1 MGKFKKLRTLSLLI
15 VGVLSSVLFLGCSCS
30 KKIKPTGITIDKTEA
45 VLYVGD
51 TVDVKYT
58 IAPPDS
64 TSTKVDVV
72 VSDPTTVSVSQT
84 SFEAIEGTLT
94 ITASLVNVSG
104 VTVTFKIDG
113 TDLQASL
120 IVKVKPD
127 PVKLSS
133 VSGIAYNPASKSIIF
148 KNAPNTQKYLV
159 NIDGTDYSC
168 TDPST
173 STTEHFIQFPIF
185 NDNVELAL
193 NEVHTVKVKPL
204 GDGEAYSDGDYSE
217 EYKFLKY
224 AQVTNITA
232 NNGVVTWDAHNLA
245 TKYSIKVNG
254 NELVV
259 MPQTNSYVLNETEP
273 GEYNVQVAAVSPS
286 TEDENGVKLFA
297 SDYSENYKITKL
309 ANCVLT
315 LDNERVDEEGVLGES
330 VVTFPAILG
339 ATSYKVKVTPQIGD
353 TEEFVITE
361 NFVEIDDR
369 FSVNVD
375 YTIEITPLGD
385 ASNTISAGST
395 TINLRKL
402 GTIGEAEI
410 SNNIMT
416 IDGIAQASKYAIIL
430 VSQTDKKYIVN
441 ETTSVDL
448 AEQIPAYGTFKI
460 FVRPIG
466 QVTENITMANGT
478 LFDTELTITKIV
490 NPEVSA
496 VNNDGTVHWGEI
508 AEVASYSVYVND
520 YFVNS
525 SATNTYKIDTT
536 QLEAGE
542 HNVKIVAVGNGTT
555 TISSGKANAI
565 EFVFT
570 KLPKIS
576 AASFAVENDVVKFD
590 GVENALDYSVKFND
604 GNYRL
609 IGKVEGKQSVAVSN
623 PVNGTNEIYAVA
635 VGDDVRIIS
644 SSPTKFTVT
653 RLDAPT
659 NLRIE
664 NGVLVWNGTNG
675 TKYRIYIGEDDEFAE
690 TTETSCDNLQGV
702 AGELVVKVKTVP
714 TSGNYISSDFGTINV
729 IKLPMVAE
737 GDLKVVSIADH
748 NELSNYKL
756 TWPAVENSTGYNLS
770 IYTEDMAEPDLYT
783 GYQYTEINL
792 SESYPAGVYAVKIVA
807 VGNSATETAG
817 YVNSSPT
824 EIEFRKLNKPTG
836 LQIVNNQLIWQD
848 AEGDTPSGYK
858 LGIKYGTRDEIFVT
872 VQTKIYEFDLSKFA
886 VDEDV
891 TVRIRALGDNVGS
904 VTGAYCD
911 NFVVSRARTVSGVMV
926 KNGEVTWNPLVD
938 VTANYLVYGTL
949 TPDNA
954 SSYTLLTTVNA
965 MNADLTMSCSI
976 SGLEVNRQYSIYI
989 VSSVEGMLNSDP
1001 SSVLKIT
1008 KLPTVQ
1014 NFKIENNTFSWDA
1027 VANATK
1033 YVVVDGN
1040 GNKKET
1046 TGLTLDF
1053 DDFEYTANGD
1063 YSFRVYAVG
1072 TSENVLEGYINSNVN
1087 TSITV
1092 TILEIPNS
1100 VSIVNN
1106 KLVIINSR
1114 KNLPTSYT
1122 IEIENTTV
1130 ADYGILL
1137 IEGLPVEVPAEG
1149 STTSITELDLYE
1161 LPLIDPGSY
1170 TFSIYGV
1177 GNNKEL
1183 IDSKSPLIIE
1193 AIEKLNEDEIGVKV
1207 LNGEVVWTKA
1217 ESTTYDVYIND
1228 NLVIADT
1235 DVATIDFNQL
1245 KTEGKFVLQKDV
1257 NTKVQVVAKKQGAIS
1272 SEKTDI
1278 FTVVKLPDV
1287 KGFKITETSID
1298 ATIVHSEYR
1307 FTWTPLQDVTDYNYN
1322 YGNDLNS
1329 FYYEVIKTSG
1339 GDLTDKELVGE
1350 EIITRAIN
1358 LKTDNAVTTAI
1369 AFEYGKTV
1377 SGTFKF
1383 NISAKGTKDS
1393 GEKAYGFING
1403 DVCENPISVTILSAL
1418 SLNQYV
1424 RAENKL
1430 ILNNANNE
1438 GGNRASKIKVAYEAV
1453 EPAEGADKYLYTTEL
1468 DKAATEYYVTYPND
1482 EDFTPGLY
1490 KIWFGVVGKLNSGD
1504 YILSPRESYCQK
1516 FELLNPVTEF
1526 YSTNGYLNWTHEGA
1540 EGVQYQIYID
1550 GELATY
1556 SVMVEVTPE
1565 DPDPED
1571 PENSGDPENS
1581 EDSNEPEQIDEESN
1595 EEDDETQYELV
1606 VFDSFVDQLDARKIN
1621 DVILMDT
1628 LNHRIRIKAIR
1639 EPGDDTTII
1648 YGDSELSGE
1657 LLVQKLEGVFAPYLS
1672 EGYIYWDKVDN
1683 ATGYI
1688 IRSESGE
1695 MNEIFSDKY
1704 DAERD
1709 GYFASGNNAGES
1721 GVMMPTNI
1729 PAADYTFY
1737 IVSEGSTTA
1746 TISEMAYLTS
1756 GRNGSCETTV
1766 LASPYA
1772 IKTVDG
1778 VACWDEVAGNSGY
1791 KVEVYKC
1798 KLEEINEKTSCE
1810 SFVVDQPNIDFDNET
1825 KYPSGY
1831 YAVKVYTLGD
1841 GESYLNSSS
1850 ANPTSQTLYKAPKAN
1865 SLGGQ
1870 FKVRNGYLSW
1880 SVPLTNSYMYELN
1893 RNENYTSEAYS
1904 GLLLAAKGDS
1914 AADNT
1919 MAQNLEFFRNLEV
1932 KINNKIY
1939 QNQTVFKVELDEVK
1953 KELIYYYDFNF
1964 STIKNPYTLSVR
1976 FMGGS
1981 RTPVMSGDM
1990 GGGEMPPEGG
2000 GEIMSLNNRRYTTQ
2014 ILEEPVEGGG
2024 ETPPAGGETN
2034 FNQNL
2039 FLVLNGNYSSA
2050 ITGYKLPPP
2059 QTPVGGVYPVEGKV
2073 TMVYADHLYFAK
2085 VFMETGYTTDY
2096 LIIADCMD
2104 SQKEDLEFYIN
2115 SSNRSKYEQSMTET
2129 SGVNAYFKVPVV
2141 DIGIETG
2148 YVYTLKVKALGTADS
2163 GSSTSGVYFTSNYDH
2178 SCEVE
2183 MLAKPN
2189 IAVTN
2194 GDVAVS
2200 TIQTAVK
2207 QEIRIWSTA
2216 LGATYQ
2222 FNESAE
2228 NPTGDPNKVA
2238 QLITLTPAGADEEN
2252 PHYSFVS
2259 VENGYFVYSF
2269 IENGYFP
2276 QGSYYVTSRAI
2287 GNGITKISSTSAPVN
2302 TITGE
2307 ATFKVHKFGK
2317 ITTMSLVGGKFRWE
2331 RVSYNNGAGVSEIA
2345 TMYSVEILCRKENNY
2360 EFESLD
2366 TEIVTYDE
2374 RYCYYDLDSLL
2385 YPATDAE
2392 GNRLEYAIKVSPLG
2406 TIDSNEVIGA
2416 QNYFVSG
2423 DPDQSHFY
2431 KRLLPPQDVVMKN
2444 GKLSWREVEGGYEYE
2459 VYRLDDELQEG
2470 ETEYSYSLV
2479 SEDNFRYLEFK
2490 APEAFGNEVFN
2501 IRIRAIPG
2509 SETMEY
2515 LNGEYCIEILA
2526 KRLERPLLR
2535 VEDGVIKWN
2544 NTDLNYAIATGVT
2557 VKLQRLANETD
2568 QSGTVIIDEE
2578 YDITAAVNSPEG
2590 YRLVGTDEDVPSG
2603 YYKIEVSYLGS
2614 NGYVTKTDFEDETEG
2629 EGEEGEGG
2637 EGPGEEPPVEEGPTE
2652 PGEGEE
2658 GGEGEDEEDIF
2669 ADLGNYCWFSSAP
2682 ASMTF
2687 FKLPTP
2693 VADLSIGTKNDA
2705 PINNIAVAR
2714 VTNARYYQFTVR
2726 KYNKNGE
2733 VIKEHTFSAFDSY
2746 STPDENSYYS
2756 MDANYIM
2763 FNVQAVADLDAL
2775 APDQPNP
2782 FGQEFSVYCQVYGE
2796 DRLYDSAE
2804 GKYSMSNNSNEV
2816 AIEVPLTPS
2825 NLYVIS
2831 STGEIGWTNA
2841 SNNTWT
2847 RVRIYYNG
2855 STTPVIANLEP
2866 GTNRFKIQT
2875 MGSYD
2880 VSVLSYI
2887 KDDINDLE
2895 ITSAYSESET
2905 GECWI
2910 FASGS
2915 GTAEDPYMLEESKHV
2930 INIDYYLDSY
2940 FKFGKHITLSETDLS
2955 QNVTDFVIGRKSGNV
2970 FNGTID
2976 GDGYSLNNVRFA
2988 FRQLNQVALI
2998 RQIGANGVVK
3008 NLKVGINSGS
3018 GSYRAV
3024 RMGGI
3029 TIVNNGRIEN
3039 VQTKPYTLSGKDGE
3053 LLYYPLDDQRIAGIA
3068 VENNGTIINSV
3079 NNMLIKKYTE
3089 ISNMKSYVSGIVSVN
3104 NKNAVVQNCGNTG
3117 ELNGVFVGGIA
3128 IFNYSQISYCY
3139 STGNITA
3146 QAFESSI
3153 QAKAAGIVVN
3163 NMDTDNLGDGTVSTC
3178 YVIIDKLYVS
3188 GLANGSA
3195 THYGAGIVC
3204 DNSSTNS
3211 NSVDNCYVVLGTVSV
3226 SGGTAK
3232 PGGGTDNK
3240 FGTIVAVDDSRATV
3254 SNYYN
3259 SDYYYVYGTINIAY
3273 GAHGDTTKALTGVSN
3288 SANKTSLVTSLTT
3301 SLGSIYKNDNTSIN
3315 NGYPVFEW
3323 QLTGYTWKA

>member
-45 VLYVGD
+45 ILYVGD

-58 IAPPDS
+58 IEPPDS
-64 TSTKVDVV
+64 STTKVEVV
-72 VSDPTTVSVSQT
+72 VSDPSTVSVNQT
-84 SFEAIEGTLT
+84 SFEAIEGTVT
-94 ITASLVNVSG
+94 ITAALVNVSG
-104 VTVTFKIDG
+104 VTVTFKISG
-113 TDLQASL
+113 TDLQASM

-127 PVKLSS
+127 PVKLSN
-133 VSGIAYNPASKSIIF
+133 VSGVAFNPGSKSIIF

-159 NIDGTDYSC
+159 NIDGTDYPC

-173 STTEHFIQFPIF
+173 STTEHFVQFPIF
-185 NDNVELAL
+185 NDDVELAL

-204 GDGEAYSDGDYSE
+204 GDNEAYSDGDYCE

-224 AQVTNITA
+224 APVTNVTA
-232 NNGVVTWDAHNLA
+232 NNGVVSWDVHQLA

-254 NELVV
+254 TELVV
-259 MPQTNSYVLNETEP
+259 MPQTNSYTLNESEA
-273 GEYNVQVAAVSPS
+273 GEYKVQVAAVSPS

-297 SDYSENYKITKL
+297 SDYCDEYKITKL
-309 ANCVLT
+309 ATCILS
-315 LDNERVDEEGVLGES
+315 LDNERVDEEGVLGNS
-330 VVTFPAILG
+330 VVTFPQVLG
-339 ATSYKVKVTPQIGD
+339 ATSYKVKVTPQVGD
-353 TEEFVITE
+353 TEEFVITD

-369 FSVNVD
+369 FSVGVD
-375 YTIEITPLGD
+375 YTIEVTPIGD
-385 ASNTISAGST
+385 VANTISASSS
-395 TINLRKL
+395 TINLRRL
-402 GTIGEAEI
+402 ATIGEASI
-410 SNNIMT
+410 SNNILT

-430 VSQTDKKYIVN
+430 ESQTDKKYIVN
-441 ETTSVDL
+441 ETTTVDL
-448 AEQIPAYGTFKI
+448 AEQVPAYGTFKI

-466 QVTENITMANGT
+466 QITENITMANGI
-478 LFDTELTITKIV
+478 LFDTTLTITKII
-490 NPEVSA
+490 NPEVTA
-496 VNNDGTVHWGEI
+496 VNNDGTVHWGEV
-508 AEVASYSVYVND
+508 AEVASYSIYVND
-520 YFVNS
+520 NFVNS
-525 SATNTYKIDTT
+525 SSTNSYKIDTT

-542 HNVKIVAVGNGTT
+542 HNVKVVAIGNGTT

-565 EFVFT
+565 EYAFT

-576 AASFAVENDVVKFD
+576 AASFAIEDDVVKFD

-604 GNYRL
+604 GDYRL
-609 IGKVEGKQSVAVSN
+609 IGKVEGKQSVAVAN

-644 SSPTKFTVT
+644 SSPTKFTAT

-675 TKYRIYIGEDDEFAE
+675 TKFRIYIGEDDEFAE

-702 AGELVVKVKTVP
+702 AGELAVKIKTIP
-714 TSGNYISSDFGTINV
+714 NGGNYISSDFATINV

-737 GDLKVVSIADH
+737 ADLKVVSIADD

-770 IYTEDMAEPDLYT
+770 IFTADMPEPDLYT
-783 GYQYTEINL
+783 NYQGTEINL

-807 VGNSATETAG
+807 VGNSATVTAG

-836 LQIVNNQLIWQD
+836 LQVTNNQLTWQD
-848 AEGDTPSGYK
+848 AAGDNPSGYK

-911 NFVVSRARTVSGVMV
+911 AFTVSRAKAVTGLMV
-926 KNGEVTWNPLVD
+926 RNGEVTWNPLVD
-938 VTANYLVYGTL
+938 TVATYMVYGTL
-949 TPDNA
+949 TPADA
-954 SSYTLLTTVNA
+954 SSYTLLSTVNTVNA
-965 MNADLTMSCSI
+965 DSTMSCAI
-976 SGLEVNRQYSIYI
+976 SGLEASKQYSIYI
-989 VSSVEGMLNSDP
+989 VSSVQNMLYSEP
-1001 SSVLKIT
+1001 SSILKIT

-1014 NFKIENNTFSWDA
+1014 NFKIENDVFSWDA

-1040 GNKKET
+1040 NNKKET
-1046 TGLTLDF
+1046 TNLTLDF
-1053 DDFEYTANGD
+1053 NDFEYTANGN

-1072 TSENVLEGYINSNVN
+1072 TAESVTEGYINSNVN

-1092 TILEIPNS
+1092 TILEAPNS

-1106 KLVIINSR
+1106 KLVITNSR
-1114 KNLPTSYT
+1114 SSLPTSYR
-1122 IEIENTTV
+1122 IEIENTSV
-1130 ADYGILL
+1130 ADYGLL
-1137 IEGLPVEVPAEG
+1137 MIDGVPVGVPASG
-1149 STTSITELDLYE
+1149 STTSITEIDLAE

-1170 TFSIYGV
+1170 TFWVYGV
-1177 GNNKEL
+1177 GNGKEL
-1183 IDSKSPLIIE
+1183 IDTKSPHIIE
-1193 AIEKLNEDEIGVKV
+1193 AIEKIDEALIGVKV
-1207 LNGEVVWTKA
+1207 LNGELVWNQL

-1228 NLVIADT
+1228 NLVVANT
-1235 DVATIDFNQL
+1235 DVAKVDFKQL
-1245 KTEGKFVLQKDV
+1245 KEEGKFVLPKDV
-1257 NTKVQVVAKKQGAIS
+1257 NTKVQVMAKKQGAIS
-1272 SEKTDI
+1272 SEKTDV
-1278 FTVVKLPDV
+1278 FTVIKLPDV
-1287 KGFKITETSID
+1287 KGFRIEETAID
-1298 ATIVHSEYR
+1298 ATIAHSEYR
-1307 FTWTPLQDVTDYNYN
+1307 FTWTPLQDYADYQYS
-1322 YGNDLNS
+1322 YENDLNS
-1329 FYYEVIKTSG
+1329 FYYEVVKTSG
-1339 GDLTDKELVGE
+1339 GDLTDKEVVGE
-1350 EIITRAIN
+1350 ETITTAIN

-1369 AFEYGKTV
+1369 AFDYGKTV

-1383 NISAKGTKDS
+1383 NIVAKGTKDS

-1403 DVCENPISVTILSAL
+1403 DMGENPISVTILSAL

-1430 ILNNANNE
+1430 VLNNANNE
-1438 GGNRASKIKVAYEAV
+1438 SENRATKIKVAYEAV
-1453 EPAEGADKYLYTTEL
+1453 EPAEGSEKYVYTTEL
-1468 DKAATEYYVTYPND
+1468 DKAATEYHVTYP
-1482 EDFTPGLY
+1482 EVADFTPGLY
-1490 KIWFGVVGKLNSGD
+1490 KLWFGVVGSLGSGD
-1504 YILSPRESYCQK
+1504 YILNPRENYCQK
-1516 FELLNPVTEF
+1516 FELLAPVTEF
-1526 YSTNGYLNWTHEGA
+1526 YSTNGYLNWTHDGGD
-1540 EGVQYQIYID
+1540 GVKYQIYID
-1550 GELATY
+1550 NELATY
-1556 SVMVEVTPE
+1556 SRLVEIVPE
-1565 DPDPED
+1565 EPAPENPED
-1571 PENSGDPENS
+1571 PENPNP
-1581 EDSNEPEQIDEESN
+1581 EPEPEPIDEGQTEG
-1595 EEDDETQYELV
+1595 EGEDEPQFETVIY
-1606 VFDSFVDQLDARKIN
+1606 DSFTDQLDARKVN
-1621 DVILMDT
+1621 DEIIMDN
-1628 LNHRIRIKAIR
+1628 LIHRIRIKAIK
-1639 EPGDDTTII
+1639 EPGVDTTVI
-1648 YGDSELSGE
+1648 YGDSEISGE
-1657 LLVQKLEGVFAPYLS
+1657 LMVQKLTGVFEPRLN
-1672 EGYIYWDKVDN
+1672 EGYLYWDKVEN
-1683 ATGYI
+1683 ASGYI

-1729 PAADYTFY
+1729 PAATYTFY

-1746 TISEMAYLTS
+1746 SISEMAYLTS
-1756 GRNGSCETTV
+1756 GRNGSCDTTV
-1766 LASPYA
+1766 LASPSSIY
-1772 IKTVDG
+1772 TSNG
-1778 VACWDEVAGNSGY
+1778 VATWDEISGCSAY
-1791 KVEVYKC
+1791 KVEIYEGRS
-1798 KLEEINEKTSCE
+1798 EELKDDSSCE
-1810 SFVVDQPNIDFDNET
+1810 SFTTKHTFVDFDDET

-1831 YAVKVYTLGD
+1831 YTVKVYTLGD
-1841 GESYLNSSS
+1841 GENYLNSSTAS
-1850 ANPTSQTLYKAPKAN
+1850 PATQTLYKAPKAN

-1880 SVPLTNSYMYELN
+1880 SVPLTNSYMTELN
-1893 RNENYTSEAYS
+1893 SNTEYTSDSYS
-1904 GLLLAAKGDS
+1904 SLLLAAKGDS
-1914 AADNT
+1914 AGET
-1919 MAQNLEFFRNLEV
+1919 VMIQNLEFFRNLEV
-1932 KINNKIY
+1932 RINNKVY
-1939 QNQTVFKVELDEVK
+1939 QNQKAFKVELDETQ

-1964 STIKNPYTLSVR
+1964 STLTNPYTLSVR

-1981 RTPVMSGDM
+1981 RTPSAEDM
-1990 GGGEMPPEGG
+1990 GGGEMAPEGG
-2000 GEIMSLNNRRYTTQ
+2000 GEIMSLYNGRYTTQ
-2014 ILEEPVEGGG
+2014 ILEDAAQGG
-2024 ETPPAGGETN
+2024 EATPETGSPSGN
-2034 FNQNL
+2034 FKRETI
-2039 FLVLNGNYSSA
+2039 LVLNGNYSSS
-2050 ITGYKLPPP
+2050 ISGHKLPPP
-2059 QTPVGGVYPVEGKV
+2059 QTPVGGVYPVENKV

-2085 VFMETGYTTDY
+2085 VFIESGYDTDY

-2115 SSNRSKYEQSMTET
+2115 SSNKSKYEQTMTQT

-2148 YVYTLKVKALGTADS
+2148 YVYTLKVKALGTVDS
-2163 GSSTSGVYFTSNYDH
+2163 GSKTSGVYFTSNYDH

-2183 MLAKPN
+2183 MLAQPT
-2189 IAVTN
+2189 IMVAN
-2194 GDVAVS
+2194 GNVGVS
-2200 TIQTAVK
+2200 TIQTAVN

-2252 PHYSFVS
+2252 PHFSFVK
-2259 VENGYFVYSF
+2259 VENGYFMYSF
-2269 IENGYFP
+2269 VENGYFP
-2276 QGSYYVTSRAI
+2276 TGSYYVTSRAI

-2302 TITGE
+2302 TTTGE
-2307 ATFKVHKFGK
+2307 ATFKVHKFGE
-2317 ITTMSLVGGKFRWE
+2317 ITTMTLSGGKFRWE
-2331 RVSYNNGAGVSEIA
+2331 RVEYDNGAGVAETA
-2345 TMYSVEILCRKENNY
+2345 TMYNIEILCRTEGNY

-2366 TEIVTYDE
+2366 TEIVTYTD
-2374 RYCYYDLDSLL
+2374 RFCYYDLDSLL
-2385 YPATDAE
+2385 YPATNAE
-2392 GNRLEYAIKVSPLG
+2392 GLRLEYAIKVSPLG
-2406 TIDSNEVIGA
+2406 TVDSNEVIGV

-2423 DPDQSHFY
+2423 DPDQSNFY
-2431 KRLLPPQDVVMKN
+2431 KRLLPPQEVVMTN
-2444 GKLSWREVEGGYEYE
+2444 GKLAWREVEGGYEYE
-2459 VYRLDDELQEG
+2459 VYRLNDELQEG
-2470 ETEYSYSLV
+2470 ETEYGYSLV
-2479 SEDNFRYLEFK
+2479 SDNNFRYLEFK
-2490 APEAFGNEVFN
+2490 APEAFGNGVFN
-2501 IRIRAIPG
+2501 LRIRAIPG

-2515 LNGEYCIEILA
+2515 LNGEYCVEILA

-2544 NTDLNYAIATGVT
+2544 NTDLNYAIATGVI
-2557 VKLQRLANETD
+2557 VKLQHVASETD
-2568 QSGTVIIDEE
+2568 ESGTVIIDKE
-2578 YDITAAVNSPEG
+2578 YDITEAINSPEG
-2590 YRLVGTDEDVPSG
+2590 YKLVGTDEEVPSG
-2603 YYKIEVSYLGS
+2603 YYRIDVSYRGS

-2629 EGEEGEGG
+2629 EGEGEGENPEG
-2637 EGPGEEPPVEEGPTE
+2637 EVPPVEELPVEGEPTE
-2652 PGEGEE
+2652 P
-2658 GGEGEDEEDIF
+2658 GEGEDEEDIF

-2682 ASMTF
+2682 ASMTV

-2693 VADLSIGTKNDA
+2693 VADLSIGSKNDA
-2705 PINNIAVAR
+2705 PVNYVAVNR
-2714 VTNARYYQFTVR
+2714 VTNARYYQFTAV
-2726 KYNKNGE
+2726 KYDDEGE
-2733 VIKEHTFSAFDSY
+2733 VVKQHTFSAFDSY
-2746 STPDENSYYS
+2746 VAPDENSYYAI
-2756 MDANYIM
+2756 DANYIM
-2763 FNVQAVADLDAL
+2763 FDVQAVADLDAL

-2782 FGQEFSVYCQVYGE
+2782 FGQKFSVYCQVYGE

-2804 GKYSMSNNSNEV
+2804 GKYTMSNNSNEV

-2825 NLYVIS
+2825 NLYVIA

-2841 SNNTWT
+2841 SNNTRT
-2847 RVRIYYNG
+2847 RIRIYYNG
-2855 STTPVIANLEP
+2855 STTPVITNLEP
-2866 GTNRFKIQT
+2866 GVNRFKIQT
-2875 MGSYD
+2875 MGSYE

-2887 KDDINDLE
+2887 QAVNGLE
-2895 ITSAYSESET
+2895 VASAYCEPET

-2915 GTAEDPYMLEESKHV
+2915 GTTEDPYILEESKHI
-2930 INIDYYLDSY
+2930 INIDYYLNST

-2955 QNVTDFVIGRKSGNV
+2955 QNVTDFVIGRKSGSV

-2976 GDGYSLNNVRFA
+2976 GAGYSLNNVRFA

-2998 RQIGANGVVK
+2998 RQIGATGVVK

-3039 VQTKPYTLSGKDGE
+3039 VQTMPYSLSGKDGE

-3068 VENNGTIINSV
+3068 VENNGTITNCV

-3089 ISNMKSYVSGIVSVN
+3089 ISNMKTYVSGIVSVN
-3104 NKNAVVQNCGNTG
+3104 NKNAIVQNCGNTG

-3128 IFNYSQISYCY
+3128 IFNYSQVSYCY
-3139 STGNITA
+3139 STGDITA
-3146 QAFESSI
+3146 QAFESST

-3163 NMDTDNLGDGTVSTC
+3163 NMDTENLGDGTISTC
-3178 YVIIDKLYVS
+3178 YVIIERLIVS

-3195 THYGAGIVC
+3195 THYGAGVVC
-3204 DNSSTNS
+3204 DNSSTNT

-3226 SGGTAK
+3226 SGGTTK

-3240 FGTIVAVDDSRATV
+3240 FGVIVAVDNSRATV

-3259 SDYYYVYGTINIAY
+3259 SDYYYVSGTINIAY
-3273 GAHGDTTKALTGVSN
+3273 GAHGDTTVALTGVSS
-3288 SANKTSLVTSLTT
+3288 SASKTSLVTSLTT
-3301 SLGSIYKNDNTSIN
+3301 SLGSIYKADTLAIND
-3315 NGYPVFEW
+3315 GYPVFAW
-3323 QLTGYTWKA
+3323 QLDEYDWKA